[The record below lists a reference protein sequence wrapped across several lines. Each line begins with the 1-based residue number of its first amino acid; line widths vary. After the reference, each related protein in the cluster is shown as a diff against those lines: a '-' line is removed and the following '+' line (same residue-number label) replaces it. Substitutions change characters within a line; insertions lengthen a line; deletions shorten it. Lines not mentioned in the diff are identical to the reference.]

1 MARKR
6 ETKAG
11 LKREI
16 NALRHENQTLFK
28 VNAGLGTRVK
38 SSDENLSRTEAALK
52 EQTELR
58 GNAER
63 EAARRRDDLWYVR
76 LVVHESNFKIDDLQ
90 KKLDDLVYRGT
101 DPTVKIVAEFASE
114 RLQEVKKGLIYVLQS
129 TRSDDTR
136 ASERVADR
144 QPAPSTVKPI
154 EVGPDK
160 VTDKVK

>member
-16 NALRHENQTLFK
+16 NNMRHEYLKLFSQ
-28 VNAGLGTRVK
+28 NSNNEEQLK
-38 SSDENLSRTEAALK
+38 SAQRLLTEAEASLK
-52 EQTELR
+52 EQTRLR
-58 GNAER
+58 SDAEF
-63 EAARRRDDLWYVR
+63 EAARRRDDLRHAR
-76 LVVHESNFKIDDLQ
+76 LVVHGSNFKIDDLQ
-90 KKLDDLVYRGT
+90 KKLDDLVNRGT

-114 RLQEVKKGLIYVLQS
+114 RLQEVKKGLMYVLQS